1 MESLIQL
8 LSETLGN
15 LSDSELMDLKKGLK
29 RKYNS
34 AVPWR
39 LLKVAD
45 PQDTVFLMLQAYGQQ
60 SVKKTMEVL
69 KEMKMT
75 DLTQQLSD
83 SSSEPTRKHFVDK
96 HRVQLIQR
104 VSNIAPILD
113 ELQYKEV
120 IDQEQYDKIRALPT
134 SQDRMRE
141 LYSGPLKASA
151 ACKDIFYESLLA
163 NEKFLVEDLSK
174 K

>member
-1 MESLIQL
+1 MNCTCLSCDLCFCQVETMESLIQL

-45 PQDTVFLMLQAYGQQ
+45 TVFLMLQAYGQQ
-60 SVKKTMEVL
+60 SVKKTME
-69 KEMKMT
+69 MKMT

-83 SSSEPTRKHFVDK
+83 SSSEPT
-96 HRVQLIQR
+96 
-104 VSNIAPILD
+104 
-113 ELQYKEV
+113 
-120 IDQEQYDKIRALPT
+120 
-134 SQDRMRE
+134 
-141 LYSGPLKASA
+141 
-151 ACKDIFYESLLA
+151 
-163 NEKFLVEDLSK
+163 SK
-174 K
+174 

>member
-60 SVKKTMEVL
+60 SVKKTME
-69 KEMKMT
+69 MKMT

-113 ELQYKEV
+113 ELQDKEV

-151 ACKDIFYESLLA
+151 ACKDVFYESLLA

>member
-1 MESLIQL
+1 MNCTCLSCDLCFCQVETMESLIQL

-69 KEMKMT
+69 KEIKMT

-83 SSSEPTRKHFVDK
+83 SSSEPT
-96 HRVQLIQR
+96 
-104 VSNIAPILD
+104 
-113 ELQYKEV
+113 
-120 IDQEQYDKIRALPT
+120 
-134 SQDRMRE
+134 
-141 LYSGPLKASA
+141 
-151 ACKDIFYESLLA
+151 
-163 NEKFLVEDLSK
+163 SK
-174 K
+174 